1 MGVNVLTRDQ
11 ILIQALD
18 MADLPE
24 LNQHDRPAG
33 TIDAAAFTI
42 NWLQRAV
49 DEVLAEFPWGG
60 QVADTPLTLTGANT
74 LNVAPTDM
82 LKEVRE
88 GVQLQITS
96 NSVKSLIK
104 RNFQDIIRFQAKNNV
119 SGSTPPTGQP
129 VFYCFTGRTLRIDKV
144 PDQNYTGTLWFYQRQ
159 AALSGSTVPLIPSD
173 HALVDF
179 VFHRALEYGRKIPPG
194 YAMKVL
200 REVEIPAIR
209 TSDLG
214 QEPESDHIELDRTQF
229 RGSARRATWNT
240 WGVNLQS

>member
-1 MGVNVLTRDQ
+1 VSVNVLSRDA

-33 TIDAAAFTI
+33 TIASTAFSI

-60 QVADTPLTLTGANT
+60 QVTTAALTITGANT
-74 LNVAPTDM
+74 ANAAPADM

-96 NSVKSLIK
+96 NSVKTLIK
-104 RNFQDIIRFQAKNNV
+104 RNLQDIIRFQAKSNV
-119 SGSTPPTGQP
+119 NGTNPPTGQP
-129 VFYCFTGRTLRIDKV
+129 VFYCFTNRILRLDKV
-144 PDQNYTGTLWFYQRQ
+144 PDQTYTGTLWYYQYQ
-159 AALSGSTVPLIPSD
+159 AALTTSTVPLIPSD
-173 HALVDF
+173 HALVEF
-179 VFHRALEYGRKIPPG
+179 VFLRALEYGRKIPPG
-194 YAMKVL
+194 SAMKML